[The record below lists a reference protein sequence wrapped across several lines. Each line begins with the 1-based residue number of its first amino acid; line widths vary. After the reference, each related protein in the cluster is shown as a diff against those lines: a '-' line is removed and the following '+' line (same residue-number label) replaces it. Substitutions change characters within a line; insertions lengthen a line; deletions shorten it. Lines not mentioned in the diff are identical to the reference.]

1 MPEGPNAVNKPSGNN
16 AFEELQYFGD
26 VPIRISIQ
34 LGTRAMKV
42 RDILQL
48 AQSSLIELE
57 KSAGENV
64 DILMNGTLIASGEV
78 IKLEGSTGIRLTD
91 FNTGR

>member
-1 MPEGPNAVNKPSGNN
+1 MSDSPSEVDKSSGRS
-16 AFEELQYFGD
+16 AFEEMQFFGD

-34 LGTRAMKV
+34 LGTRSMRV

-48 AQSSLIELE
+48 EPSSLIEME

-64 DILMNGTLIASGEV
+64 DILMNGTLVASGEV

-91 FNTGR
+91 FYTGR

>member
-1 MPEGPNAVNKPSGNN
+1 MSESPTEVAKSTGSSV
-16 AFEELQYFGD
+16 FEEMQFFGD
-26 VPIRISIQ
+26 VAIMISIQ

-48 AQSSLIELE
+48 SQSSLIELE

-91 FNTGR
+91 FITGR

>member
-1 MPEGPNAVNKPSGNN
+1 MSESPDVVAKITGSS
-16 AFEELQYFGD
+16 AFEEMQFFGD
-26 VPIRISIQ
+26 VAIKISIQ

-48 AQSSLIELE
+48 SQSSLIELE

-91 FNTGR
+91 FITGR

>member
-1 MPEGPNAVNKPSGNN
+1 MSESPTEVAKSTGSSV
-16 AFEELQYFGD
+16 FEEMQFFGD
-26 VPIRISIQ
+26 VAIMISIQ

-48 AQSSLIELE
+48 SRSSLIELE

-91 FNTGR
+91 FITGR